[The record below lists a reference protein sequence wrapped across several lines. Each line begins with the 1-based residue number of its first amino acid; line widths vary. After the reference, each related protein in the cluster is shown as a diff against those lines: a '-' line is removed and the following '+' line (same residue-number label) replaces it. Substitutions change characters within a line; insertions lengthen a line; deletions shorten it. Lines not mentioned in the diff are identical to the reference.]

1 MNLGPRPNT
10 LASENKICS
19 RTIDRPN
26 MKHNPNTETLRMNIT
41 KRAMPKQPQY
51 QLKFK
56 VLGSIRLIKFYWLFY
71 TRMHGRNENG
81 YVCVCVCVSDMAAY
95 MPTCGVSDQ
104 KNYFLIGT
112 WTRHGCSPLSTQ
124 LTIKKINN

>member
-81 YVCVCVCVSDMAAY
+81 CVCVCV
-95 MPTCGVSDQ
+95 
-104 KNYFLIGT
+104 
-112 WTRHGCSPLSTQ
+112 RHGCLHAHLWSVRPKKLFFNWDMDSTWLQ
-124 LTIKKINN
+124 PTLNTADN